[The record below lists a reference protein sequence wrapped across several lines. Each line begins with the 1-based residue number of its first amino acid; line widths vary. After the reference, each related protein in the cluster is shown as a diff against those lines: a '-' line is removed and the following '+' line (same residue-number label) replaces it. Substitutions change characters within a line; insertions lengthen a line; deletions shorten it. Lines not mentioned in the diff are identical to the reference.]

1 MNVLV
6 VDDEMFICE
15 LLNEFLSKLG
25 YSVTTAT
32 NGEEALARFAEK
44 RYSVVLLDI
53 KMPGMNGREL
63 LRRIKAIDSHT
74 DVIVVSAFGDGVTV
88 KDMLQMGA
96 DDFLIKP
103 FELSDVEEVL
113 SSRHKVF
120 CEGSG

>member
-63 LRRIKAIDSHT
+63 LRRIKAIDSRT

-103 FELSDVEEVL
+103 FELSDVEELL
-113 SSRHKVF
+113 SSRNKIF
-120 CEGSG
+120 CEGNG

>member
-1 MNVLV
+1 MNILV

-15 LLNEFLSKLG
+15 LLDEFLSRLG
-25 YSVTTAT
+25 YEVTTAT
-32 NGEEALARFAEK
+32 NGEEALAKFSEK

-63 LRRIKAIDSHT
+63 LRRIKAIDSRT

-103 FELSDVEEVL
+103 FELDNVEQLL
-113 SSRHKVF
+113 SSRYKVF
-120 CEGSG
+120 CEGNG